1 MIETLLSLKFCP
13 IPFIIEHVCEL
24 GARLIDGTRSSLAIA
39 GSRSAARLTH
49 RQNPKIEP
57 M

>member
-13 IPFIIEHVCEL
+13 MHSLLKHVCEL
-24 GARLIDGTRSSLAIA
+24 GARLIDGTRSSRAIA
-39 GSRSAARLTH
+39 GSRSAARLTN